1 MSAGLRL
8 CVASRLPFDDGT
20 RLIDGSR
27 LVRRVAIAPLPGLGH
42 VIHSPARPR
51 IAAGKSPGR
60 EQESL
65 KHTMRLNSFKGVAR
79 AARVVAARRGQGR
92 RDPTPVS
99 VNRCQH
105 HASPQAHERRP
116 TSCGASTETWAAA
129 AAAAEALSAAWASP
143 AALRAIA
150 DSPCCRSTA
159 AGSALAY
166 SAPTATLR

>member
-8 CVASRLPFDDGT
+8 CVASRLPFDDST

-27 LVRRVAIAPLPGLGH
+27 LVRHVAIAPLPRLGH

-65 KHTMRLNSFKGVAR
+65 KHTVRLDSFEGVAR
-79 AARVVAARRGQGR
+79 AARVVAARRGQRR

-105 HASPQAHERRP
+105 NASPQAHQRRP
-116 TSCGASTETWAAA
+116 TSCEASTEACAAA
-129 AAAAEALSAAWASP
+129 VAATEAVSDAWASAAALP
-143 AALRAIA
+143 AAA

-166 SAPTATLR
+166 STPIATLW